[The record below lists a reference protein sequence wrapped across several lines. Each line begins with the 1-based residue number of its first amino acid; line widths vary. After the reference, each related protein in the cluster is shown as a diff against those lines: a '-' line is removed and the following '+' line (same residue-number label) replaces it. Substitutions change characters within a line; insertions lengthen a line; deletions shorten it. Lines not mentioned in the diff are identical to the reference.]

1 MSAFMGRVNGGASSF
16 RYSGNATYVIRVLV
30 GDQNGIDISDIN
42 IDLIK
47 TGQHLASGEA
57 AIYEQ
62 RRLFTG
68 DECRIS
74 LAA

>member
-1 MSAFMGRVNGGASSF
+1 MSASRESRKWERQQL

-47 TGQHLASGEA
+47 TG
-57 AIYEQ
+57 
-62 RRLFTG
+62 
-68 DECRIS
+68 
-74 LAA
+74 

>member
-1 MSAFMGRVNGGASSF
+1 MGRVNGGASSF

-47 TGQHLASGEA
+47 TGQHLAGGEA
-57 AIYEQ
+57 AIYQ
-62 RRLFTG
+62 
-68 DECRIS
+68 
-74 LAA
+74 